1 MTDLDSILINNFSK
15 MTLSEINNKI
25 KNTDDIDD
33 LTELVNKLTISEEI
47 PKECKNIIIY
57 WAYNQYETIN
67 KNMFEKEKPPLI
79 NFY

>member
-1 MTDLDSILINNFSK
+1 MTDLDSILINSFRK

-33 LTELVNKLTISEEI
+33 LTNFLNKLTISEKI
-47 PKECKNIIIY
+47 PVECKNIIIY

-67 KNMFEKEKPPLI
+67 KNMFEKEQPPLV